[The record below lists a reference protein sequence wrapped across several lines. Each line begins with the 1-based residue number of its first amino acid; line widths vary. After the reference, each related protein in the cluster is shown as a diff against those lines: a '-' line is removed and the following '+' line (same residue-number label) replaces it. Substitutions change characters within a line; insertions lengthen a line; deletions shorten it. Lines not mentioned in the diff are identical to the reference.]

1 MENAEETTPAES
13 RVVTMVFLPLVNLEP
28 NMVAE
33 IKGRHLLVIRT
44 GEGKERKQKTGKR
57 GDMTDDAEVRKM
69 LEDILPLYQAAED
82 ALQAI
87 QAVSQ
92 TRLEYEAHARLTRA
106 AETLAG
112 ALGKSKV

>member
-1 MENAEETTPAES
+1 MDNTEETTPAEG

-44 GEGKERKQKTGKR
+44 GEGKEGKQKTGKHSN
-57 GDMTDDAEVRKM
+57 GTDEEEIRKM
-69 LEDILPLYQAAED
+69 LEDITPLYQAAED

-87 QAVSQ
+87 QTVCQ
-92 TRLEYEAHARLTRA
+92 TRLEYEAHARLSKA

-112 ALGKSKV
+112 ALGKSKD

>member
-1 MENAEETTPAES
+1 MENAEETAPAES

-44 GEGKERKQKTGKR
+44 SEGKEGKGKAGKR
-57 GDMTDDAEVRKM
+57 SNTTEEEEVRKM
-69 LEDILPLYQAAED
+69 MEDIPPLYQAAED
-82 ALQAI
+82 ALKAI
-87 QAVSQ
+87 QAVCR
-92 TRLEYEAHARLTRA
+92 TRLEYEAHAKLTRA
-106 AETLAG
+106 AEALTS